1 MNNENSTR
9 ICKCPLDMIKEYASE
24 VEDIDK
30 DLFTGQSKV
39 PILFA
44 NLSTIL
50 STNLSP
56 FCRPIC
62 PPFYRPI
69 CPPFYL
75 LLRSLSGPNNKC

>member
-39 PILFA
+39 PILSA
-44 NLSTIL
+44 IL
-50 STNLSP
+50 STNLSK
-56 FCRPIC
+56 FC
-62 PPFYRPI
+62 PPF
-69 CPPFYL
+69 CL
-75 LLRSLSGPNNKC
+75 LLKNRQSSTHHDS